1 MRNAVYYLETHEYD
15 RHDLDFFENIKTM
28 IDKKKDNGL
37 ISQSKYEITY
47 KRMVR
52 IIRAIVLHYLFR
64 VSWNNV
70 SNRYQLKTLC
80 DFIHLNDNGGLI
92 ISDLIQTKLDK
103 K

>member
-1 MRNAVYYLETHEYD
+1 
-15 RHDLDFFENIKTM
+15 M
-28 IDKKKDNGL
+28 INKKKDNGL
-37 ISQSKYEITY
+37 ISKSKYEITY

-52 IIRAIVLHYLFR
+52 IIREIVLHYLYR